1 MKNLKK
7 LAQSGFT
14 LVELM
19 VVVAIIGILATIA
32 MPQYSRFQNKARQAE
47 ARVALGAAASVMGAH
62 RASENSFSVCL
73 VPMGFGMDPGK
84 RYYSVGFG
92 GSNSSFR
99 NNCSTNGTRA
109 CTEYQWSVNAAGSV
123 SGSASCANAAGSTYV
138 LATLNNASTPNLG
151 GNATED
157 ISNTAYRVRAVGF
170 LRGVVTGDNDTWQI
184 DESGNMAN
192 TNPAL

>member
-1 MKNLKK
+1 MKHLKK

-47 ARVALGAAASVMGAH
+47 ARVALGAAASVLRAH

-84 RYYSVGFG
+84 RYYTVGFG
-92 GSNSSFR
+92 GSVTSFNSS
-99 NNCSTNGTRA
+99 CSTTGSRA
-109 CTEYQWSVNAAGSV
+109 CTEYQWAVNAAGSV
-123 SGSASCANAAGSTYV
+123 SAAATCSNGAGVTYV

-151 GNATED
+151 GSAAGD

-170 LRGVVTGDNDTWQI
+170 LRGTTATDNDTWTM
-184 DESGNMAN
+184 DETGNMAN
-192 TNPAL
+192 TIPAL